1 MPRALVLN
9 KLDNVATLIDSGKSG
24 EACALQGESK
34 GSVTLL
40 GDVPFGHKVCIKDTS
55 AGQDILKYGT
65 IIGKA
70 SSAIKSGAH
79 VHVHNVESARG
90 RGDQQAGARP

>member
-9 KLDNVATLIDSGKSG
+9 KSDNVATLIDGGKSG
-24 EACALQGESK
+24 DACALQGEVR
-34 GSVTLL
+34 GTVTLL
-40 GDVPFGHKVCIKDTS
+40 GDVPFGHKICIKDTS

-65 IIGKA
+65 VIGK
-70 SSAIKSGAH
+70 SSPAIKSSAH

-90 RGDQQAGARP
+90 RGDQARG

>member
-24 EACALQGESK
+24 EACGLQGESK

-55 AGQDILKYGT
+55 AGQDILKYST

-70 SSAIKSGAH
+70 STPSQSRTTG
-79 VHVHNVESARG
+79 VESSSISCCWRLITDSRACW
-90 RGDQQAGARP
+90 